1 VATLVVF
8 SIVLSVSAQN
18 QAQKQQTTPSTSAD
32 EFEKAHQNL
41 FGPPT
46 DKAAEASR
54 LTAGF
59 AAAGPAVLGDI
70 QRKNYIDEQIFGRME
85 RDGIPHAPLASDQE
99 FVRRV
104 YLDATGL
111 LPTPGVV
118 REFIASQ
125 DPNKRDRLIDSLI
138 GTDEFADQWA
148 WFWMDLFQARNDSF
162 AYWFKQ
168 NLKVDRP
175 YNEIFA
181 DLVGGSA
188 TKNASMMPTWAI
200 YSQAVYNALRA
211 TTASD
216 QDNCY

>member
-1 VATLVVF
+1 MRSSWLCVATLIVF

-54 LTAGF
+54 LTTGF

-125 DPNKRDRLIDSLI
+125 DPNKRDRLIDSFI
-138 GTDEFADQWA
+138 DA
-148 WFWMDLFQARNDSF
+148 
-162 AYWFKQ
+162 
-168 NLKVDRP
+168 
-175 YNEIFA
+175 
-181 DLVGGSA
+181 
-188 TKNASMMPTWAI
+188 
-200 YSQAVYNALRA
+200 
-211 TTASD
+211 TASTD
-216 QDNCY
+216 LYALSLLDAFPMTTM